1 MKKGEDMSKNELFE
15 NMYRLTKQLKG
26 APLKEYEKQAIVD
39 EFNQAD
45 GPAFER
51 AKTAIAKVLHGEP
64 SSILE
69 KGNFL
74 DYVDE
79 MIKDVKQ
86 AAEAL
91 ES

>member
-1 MKKGEDMSKNELFE
+1 MSEKELFE

-26 APLKEYEKQAIVD
+26 APLKEYEKQAIVE

-51 AKTAIAKVLHGEP
+51 AMTAIAKALHGKP

-69 KGNFL
+69 KGKYL
-74 DYVDE
+74 DYVDK
-79 MIKDVKQ
+79 MIKDIKQ

>member
-1 MKKGEDMSKNELFE
+1 MSEKELFT
-15 NMYRLTKQLKG
+15 NMYRLVTQLKG
-26 APLKEYEKQAIVD
+26 APLKEYEEQAIVD

-45 GPAFER
+45 GPTFER
-51 AKTAIAKVLHGEP
+51 AKKAIAKVLHGEP

-69 KGNFL
+69 KGKFL
-74 DYVDE
+74 DYVDK

>member
-1 MKKGEDMSKNELFE
+1 MSKEELFE
-15 NMYRLTKQLKG
+15 KMYRLTKQLKG
-26 APLKEYEKQAIVD
+26 APLKEYEKQAIVE
-39 EFNQAD
+39 EFNEAD

-51 AKTAIAKVLHGEP
+51 AMAAIAKALHGKP

-69 KGNFL
+69 KGKFL
-74 DYVDE
+74 DYVDK
-79 MIKDVKQ
+79 MIKDIKQ